1 MASIM
6 GIEAQQAAVLLA
18 VQALLTRRCSAIDH
32 TDAYQRGLTAGRG
45 GQCRLPQRLLF
56 DQFSRPRQPRSRQVR
71 IRRNQI
77 AASEAEI
84 LEMTEDLERM
94 HHDQGVPALQTS
106 MAEWHDQIRSGTS
119 KPTSR
124 RTFLLGVGGAVAGAG
139 VLAAVGATPGLAAA
153 ATSASVTPATS
164 GNAGSGAHRR
174 PGCGRLWPPAWRTW
188 PSTPTQNAIS
198 AATAGKLGTV
208 PPAVV
213 TLAQT
218 ALSQHTSH
226 AAAWNSLLTGS
237 GKKAVTVTDPKLT
250 PTVQTAFGKVTNV
263 TQLGELALMLE
274 NIAAQTYQA
283 EASMLK
289 SKKAIQVASTIAPVE
304 MQHERFCT
312 SCWGMYPWGP
322 DDVRDSTRFSPT
334 SMAA

>member
-1 MASIM
+1 
-6 GIEAQQAAVLLA
+6 
-18 VQALLTRRCSAIDH
+18 
-32 TDAYQRGLTAGRG
+32 
-45 GQCRLPQRLLF
+45 
-56 DQFSRPRQPRSRQVR
+56 VR
-71 IRRNQI
+71 IRRHEI
-77 AASEAEI
+77 AASETEI
-84 LEMTEDLERM
+84 LEMTEDLDQM
-94 HHDQGVPALQTS
+94 HNDHGVPALKTS
-106 MAEWHDQIRSGTS
+106 MAEWHDQIRSRTS
-119 KPTSR
+119 KPTTR

-139 VLAAVGATPGLAAA
+139 VLAVVGGTPGLAAA

-164 GNAGSGAHRR
+164 GNPEAGLTGDLAVAALAASLENLAIY
-174 PGCGRLWPPAWRTW
+174 TYQ
-188 PSTPTQNAIS
+188 SAIS

-213 TLAQT
+213 TFAQT

-263 TQLGELALMLE
+263 TELGELALMLE

-304 MQHERFCT
+304 MQHAAILYFVL
-312 SCWGMYPWGP
+312 GMYPGAQTASGTP
-322 DDVRDSTRFSPT
+322 LAFNPT